1 MGLRSCFTCRESRAL
16 INLFSHEL
24 TFSSRLRSPPSGAT
38 FIKHDEKNDSPG
50 IPRMRAS
57 IADWEIPKV
66 RFARLVDS
74 VGEENYQEQF
84 SRYRSDDAKAKRIKG
99 HRRRAEAEFV

>member
-1 MGLRSCFTCRESRAL
+1 
-16 INLFSHEL
+16 
-24 TFSSRLRSPPSGAT
+24 
-38 FIKHDEKNDSPG
+38 
-50 IPRMRAS
+50 MRAS